1 MAGTIIAD
9 YIRTDANQLS
19 LNVGNTTFATINSSG
34 FFSNTGTQIIA
45 ANGVVT
51 LRDGQITA
59 PKMGYSGAVLQV
71 ATANFSYSNTVSTTS
86 QMNYSSSAPT
96 VAQGAQ
102 IGSIT
107 FTPVSSS
114 STIILS
120 FGGTYSTNTISNIIT
135 AMFEGSTCIGAM
147 APRYPTVG
155 ESGWSTML
163 QLSKPSNGTQT
174 YTVRFGMQNAGLA
187 SFLAYPAY
195 TVTQSMF
202 TIMEIKN

>member
-9 YIRTDANQLS
+9 FIRTDANKLS
-19 LNVGNTTFATINSSG
+19 LNVGNTTFATINAGG
-34 FFSNTGTQIIA
+34 FYSNTGVQIINQ
-45 ANGVVT
+45 NGLVT
-51 LRDGQITA
+51 LVDGQITPA
-59 PKMGYSGAVLQV
+59 KMYPGAVIQV

-120 FGGTYSTNTISNIIT
+120 FGGTYSTNTVSNIIT

-147 APRYPTVG
+147 APRYPTTG

-163 QLSKPSNGTQT
+163 QLSKSSNGTQT
-174 YTVRFGMQNAGLA
+174 YTVRFGTQNPGLV

-195 TVTQSMF
+195 TVTQSLF
-202 TIMEIKN
+202 TIMEIAR

>member
-1 MAGTIIAD
+1 MAGTIICD
-9 YIRTDANQLS
+9 FIRTDANKLS
-19 LNVGNTTFATINSSG
+19 LNVGNTTFATINASG
-34 FFSNTGTQIIA
+34 LFSNTGVQIINQ
-45 ANGVVT
+45 NGLVT
-51 LRDGQITA
+51 LVDGQITPA
-59 PKMGYSGAVLQV
+59 KMYSGSVIQV
-71 ATANFSYSNTVSTTS
+71 ATANFSHSNTVSTTGI
-86 QMNYSSSAPT
+86 MNYSSSAPT

-107 FTPVSSS
+107 FTPVSPS

-120 FGGTYSTNTISNIIT
+120 FGGTYTTNAVSNIIT

-147 APRYPTVG
+147 APRYVTVG

-195 TVTQSMF
+195 TVTQSLF